1 CARYDGNLYYYAMD
15 YW

>member
-1 CARYDGNLYYYAMD
+1 CARYDYDGRVYAMD

>member
-1 CARYDGNLYYYAMD
+1 CARYDSVYAMD